1 MVQGTLPPG
10 LSLDAGTGA
19 ITGTPT
25 TVGASSFTVQATDA
39 YSNTASA
46 VLSITVCGDLTVTT
60 TSLPN
65 GTVGAP
71 YSTMLTA
78 CGGYPHN
85 WSWSLSPLTSL
96 PAGLSL
102 NDNGI
107 IAGIPITT
115 GTSSFEVVVNDG
127 LAGVVIQDLEI
138 TIASFGT
145 AVGTLLW
152 SSPNPSSAGDS
163 VTFTA
168 EIMGAGGPTPSG
180 PIIFQDGGVPIGSAN
195 LVPTTNT
202 NFLPFSSFG
211 CVEGWGTDYSSD
223 TLITPNYTTSPLGD
237 QTACRF
243 QAFDGYNA
251 WFGGADARG
260 LGGAQPATFSIWL
273 QSNAEDIQ
281 NIPVSLVDLD
291 TYVRTKQFCLVTTAW
306 QRCSVTTP
314 TNSSNVS
321 PSIGDLYQ
329 TDWPW
334 DISIWGAQVEAS
346 SSPGAYVS
354 TADRPATATV
364 GIATL
369 TTAALFNGSHSL
381 AASYSGDSNYNPS
394 SSTALTHKVDQV
406 KITNVYPLVNA
417 QIGTPYSALLNAIGG
432 SSPYSWTVAL
442 GGLPD
447 GLLLGND
454 GTISGTPTGG
464 PGGIFVARVTDS
476 SDPDDTVTKMF
487 EIDIASAPACLGHPI
502 RRGDPCGNPPG
513 ISSVYPDE
521 ASAGAT
527 GQSVTVYGCYN
538 TDENDSVGTLT
549 INLPSA
555 FTDAT
560 DPITT
565 AVSVQELVNIA
576 SDAQLGTNQMS
587 VHQSLDGCEW
597 NTNQLPYYVTSSKPV
612 IATID
617 PPLAMIGSNN
627 TLLTIQG
634 TNFGT
639 APSVNLPSG
648 FTWLGQGSTPSTIVV
663 TVNITYQAVIG
674 ANNIT
679 VTSNGQ
685 ESDPAAFTVNGPI
698 KMIVQ
703 PGTDII
709 GPTTDNPNAQ
719 SRFVTYQ
726 VQNVDSTPAASIP
739 IAEDI
744 SFSGYNCDQPDP
756 GHDTT
761 HCDGT
766 HHTGSDGMLT
776 DEWGMYTGYTRAGCG
791 VSITDHWQ
799 WCGPDSPAPNPGI
812 TFGTVRGWVHTADV
826 RINGYTNPPTPMPH
840 NFVIQ
845 P

>member
-1 MVQGTLPPG
+1 
-10 LSLDAGTGA
+10 
-19 ITGTPT
+19 
-25 TVGASSFTVQATDA
+25 
-39 YSNTASA
+39 
-46 VLSITVCGDLTVTT
+46 
-60 TSLPN
+60 
-65 GTVGAP
+65 
-71 YSTMLTA
+71 
-78 CGGYPHN
+78 
-85 WSWSLSPLTSL
+85 
-96 PAGLSL
+96 
-102 NDNGI
+102 
-107 IAGIPITT
+107 
-115 GTSSFEVVVNDG
+115 
-127 LAGVVIQDLEI
+127 
-138 TIASFGT
+138 
-145 AVGTLLW
+145 
-152 SSPNPSSAGDS
+152 
-163 VTFTA
+163 
-168 EIMGAGGPTPSG
+168 
-180 PIIFQDGGVPIGSAN
+180 
-195 LVPTTNT
+195 
-202 NFLPFSSFG
+202 LPFSSFCG
-211 CVEGWGTDYSSD
+211 VEWGTNYSSD
-223 TLITPNYTTSPLGD
+223 TLVTPNYATSPLGD
-237 QTACRF
+237 QTACRL

-251 WFGGADARG
+251 WFGGAEAHG
-260 LGGAQPATFSIWL
+260 LGGTQPATFSIWL
-273 QSNAEDIQ
+273 KSNTEDIQ
-281 NIPVSLVDLD
+281 NIPVSLGDLD

-314 TNSSNVS
+314 ANSSNVS

-549 INLPSA
+549 INLPSN
-555 FTDAT
+555 FTRTTGPVTT
-560 DPITT
+560 DR
-565 AVSVQELVNIA
+565 SVQELVNIA

-597 NTNQLPYYVTSSKPV
+597 NTNQLPYYVTSPRFDIEYSSYIPVGHVEGPTGCFCGETWVFHKLYKGDANRGTYRTTESILVDPQVQRELSAIFKDTGFTDNYGFRSPVNGSTLSWLDEDDISDDCYLWNKRGKADPLGFIYDTSYPFPNQAQIHYSGSSSNPLEDSLATITWDMRTVLDNSNPAGPTAYVNFNHTCYPAHQVKVNGQVVYLYPPPADDISYIFDCLVIQDNKISGQTQAKPV
-612 IATID
+612 
-617 PPLAMIGSNN
+617 P
-627 TLLTIQG
+627 
-634 TNFGT
+634 
-639 APSVNLPSG
+639 
-648 FTWLGQGSTPSTIVV
+648 
-663 TVNITYQAVIG
+663 
-674 ANNIT
+674 
-679 VTSNGQ
+679 
-685 ESDPAAFTVNGPI
+685 
-698 KMIVQ
+698 VQ
-703 PGTDII
+703 
-709 GPTTDNPNAQ
+709 
-719 SRFVTYQ
+719 
-726 VQNVDSTPAASIP
+726 
-739 IAEDI
+739 
-744 SFSGYNCDQPDP
+744 
-756 GHDTT
+756 
-761 HCDGT
+761 
-766 HHTGSDGMLT
+766 
-776 DEWGMYTGYTRAGCG
+776 
-791 VSITDHWQ
+791 
-799 WCGPDSPAPNPGI
+799 
-812 TFGTVRGWVHTADV
+812 
-826 RINGYTNPPTPMPH
+826 
-840 NFVIQ
+840 
-845 P
+845 